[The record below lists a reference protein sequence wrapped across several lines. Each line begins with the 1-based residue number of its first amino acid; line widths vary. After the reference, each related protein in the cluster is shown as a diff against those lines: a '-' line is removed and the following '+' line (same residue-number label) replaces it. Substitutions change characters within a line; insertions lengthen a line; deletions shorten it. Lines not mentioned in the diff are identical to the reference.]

1 MEINFALFAKTRL
14 YCSAAVVAVAV
25 AAAVGVATVVVAVA
39 AVFCILE
46 NISRLRMKV
55 IF

>member
-1 MEINFALFAKTRL
+1 MKINLALFAKTRL
-14 YCSAAVVAVAV
+14 YCSAAVVVV
-25 AAAVGVATVVVAVA
+25 AAAVGVATVVAAVA
-39 AVFCILE
+39 AVFCIQE

>member
-1 MEINFALFAKTRL
+1 MEINFALFAKTIL

-39 AVFCILE
+39 AVFLHTRKYFKAE
-46 NISRLRMKV
+46 NES
-55 IF
+55 